1 VTDTTHPAGQVIGIS
16 GQGWNGSAITDGNGN
31 YTVTIPVTKLGTV
44 TAMTMDNQ
52 SNRPQVAL
60 NPPAPQIVNF
70 VASAE
75 PGGLEDF
82 SGKVTG
88 TPNPG
93 GMSIAFGGLTALL
106 NRYTQVNADGTF
118 DVVFALNGQ
127 VGVAMA
133 QTKDWW
139 GQVSN
144 VAQDYVS

>member
-1 VTDTTHPAGQVIGIS
+1 VTNTTHPGGQVVGIS
-16 GQGWNGSAITDGNGN
+16 GQGWNGSTTTDANGN
-31 YTVTIPVTKLGTV
+31 YTVTIPVSKVGAV

-52 SNRPQVAL
+52 SNHPQVTL

-70 VASAE
+70 VGSAE
-75 PGGLEDF
+75 PGGLEEF
-82 SGKVTG
+82 TGKVTG

-106 NRYTQVNADGTF
+106 NKFTQVAADGTF
-118 DVVFALNGQ
+118 DVVFALGGQ
-127 VGVAMA
+127 VGVATA

-139 GQVSN
+139 AQSSN